1 MSVTSVT
8 ILKTAAQVTVE
19 TLEVLRDILGDPR
32 AAFAYYDA
40 VGLPSASPSAE
51 WTSSVGELR
60 EKADAAEEAGEDP
73 EQWARTIT
81 LAAQVINGLVAFL
94 SATDSP
100 PATSGEAADRK
111 ATVAIKILLPVLLE
125 VTKRRRL
132 PLLHALIAFVF
143 FTDQRLQ
150 DSYPQGLIGERW
162 YAILGDL
169 ARQAGWGG
177 GSGDGEGG
185 LKANWAPFTS
195 DFLAAVVVVW
205 AIWPKKE
212 AFNQRLIR
220 FWYGFDHPEIEGF
233 EDARKLAQHA
243 FTLLIDNGEGRTPYR
258 SGKIEAD
265 AFLAGVKEQ
274 EPEEPPA
281 PFALTLVPIPITM
294 GGKSKL
300 YVQVHGQA
308 NIDEELGGGFHLKL
322 TNGASFGLL
331 ASPDGL
337 EATGNVSFQA
347 ELLHKSSTQPSPG
360 KKSAIEFRVERFAL
374 GARASVDELSAWLRV
389 EKGELAINAREWLIT
404 SGGKVLA
411 DYVPQLRLTFDVTAE
426 ASVFGGV
433 RFKGGAGGDLLLPIN
448 QRIPLGIGG
457 LRIEALHLRAFL
469 GKEGDETSF
478 RLEAAANLTL
488 ELFSVLKLHV
498 NGVGASYFAGAA
510 READGN
516 VGGIAKTGWEPVFPK
531 GMGLELKVWKIVGGG
546 AFFYD
551 AVADRLSGAIALR
564 FADKFSLTGLGIYQ
578 GATGDS
584 ERSWLVVVSLVLPQ
598 SGSGFQF
605 MGVGLLYGSNRTTSP
620 EAFLAGIATGD
631 LDAILFPEDPIGK
644 APQYLAALGRL
655 FPAQKDASVLGISA
669 KFSAFGGA
677 LTLDLGVLFDIQASS
692 LARLYV
698 VAQFVGIFPRPRKGE
713 KVVASKRPVHI
724 FADGVAIW
732 DTRTDEL
739 NLRIVLRNSRI
750 WAGELTG
757 GASLFHGSPQADG
770 GNRGTYISIGG
781 FHPDYVPPGTK
792 IFVPPRLAL
801 ALKKGDHLKLEVR
814 AYVAYTP
821 SSVQFGLAGKIEA
834 RLYGFGIRGLLSFDV
849 LMGFDGNCNIKIEAS
864 VELLVGS
871 RSIAAVRFVG
881 TLSGLLPSVLSGKAE
896 VKFLFWTLSVHGSLT
911 IHAGSVPEPGA
922 DVTGTLTSAI
932 SAPSNW
938 ESGGAPGLMLTD
950 SKREG
955 VWLSPSEPLTLRQPV
970 VPLNV
975 PIERFEGARL
985 GAPQTLRIEKVA
997 AGADALATTPVAGE
1011 FALGMFLELTQEEML
1026 ASRGFE
1032 SRDAGF
1038 QIARPLETGAV
1049 VNTDVDFEEIL
1060 LDPKKRPETEPP
1072 PLFFGVLSVFAA
1084 AAEKP
1089 AALQVRRERFTVVDA
1104 ALEVQAAG
1112 LTFFEARAA
1121 IRSGLRV
1128 VPETEAAG

>member
-8 ILKTAAQVTVE
+8 ILKTAARVTVE

-40 VGLPSASPSAE
+40 VGLPSASPPAE
-51 WTSSVGELR
+51 WTSSVQELR

-73 EQWARTIT
+73 EQWARIIT

-94 SATDSP
+94 SAAGPP
-100 PATSGEAADRK
+100 PATSAEGVDRK
-111 ATVAIKILLPVLLE
+111 ATVAMKILFPVLLL
-125 VTKRRRL
+125 VTKHLRL
-132 PLLHALIAFVF
+132 PFLHWAIAFLF

-150 DSYPQGLIGERW
+150 ESYPQGLIGERW

-169 ARQAGWGG
+169 ARQAGWGR
-177 GSGDGEGG
+177 GDGEGG
-185 LKANWAPFTS
+185 LDPDWAPITS
-195 DFLAAVVVVW
+195 DSLAAVMVVW
-205 AIWPKKE
+205 AAWPKKE

-258 SGKIEAD
+258 SGKIEAAD
-265 AFLAGVKEQ
+265 FLAGVKEQ

-469 GKEGDETSF
+469 GKEGDETSL

-498 NGVGASYFAGAA
+498 NGVGASYFAGSA

-551 AVADRLSGAIALR
+551 AAADRLSGAVLLR
-564 FADKFSLTGLGIYQ
+564 IADKFTLTGLGIYQ
-578 GATGDS
+578 GATKDS

-598 SGSGFQF
+598 PVFGFLQ
-605 MGVGLLYGSNRTTSP
+605 GAGLLYASNRTTSP

-655 FPAQKDASVLGISA
+655 FPTQKDASVVGISA

-698 VAQFVGIFPRPRKGE
+698 VAQFVGIYPRPRKGE
-713 KVVASKRPVHI
+713 KVVASKRPIHI

-750 WAGELTG
+750 WSGELTG
-757 GASLFHGSPQADG
+757 GASLFHGSPQTDG

-801 ALKKGDHLKLEVR
+801 SLSKGDHLKLAVSG
-814 AYVAYTP
+814 YVAYTP
-821 SSVQFGLAGKIEA
+821 SSIQFGLAGKIEA

-849 LMGFDGNCNIKIEAS
+849 LMGFDGTCNIKIEAS

-881 TLSGLLPSVLSGKAE
+881 TISGLLPTVLSGKAS
-896 VKFLFWTLSVHGSLT
+896 VKFLFWTLSVSGSLT
-911 IHAGSVPEPGA
+911 IHEGGGVPEPGA
-922 DVTGTLTSAI
+922 DVTGTLAFAI

-997 AGADALATTPVAGE
+997 AGAATLATSPVSGE
-1011 FALGMFLELTQEEML
+1011 FALGMFLDLTQEEML

-1032 SRDAGF
+1032 SRDAGV
-1038 QIARPLETGAV
+1038 QIARPLEMGAAM
-1049 VNTDVDFEEIL
+1049 DASDDFEEIL
-1060 LDPKKRPETEPP
+1060 LDPKKRPDTPP
-1072 PLFFGVLSVFAA
+1072 PVLVFSVLSVFATA
-1084 AAEKP
+1084 VEKP
-1089 AALQVRRERFTVVDA
+1089 AALQMRRERFTVVDA
-1104 ALEVQAAG
+1104 ALQTQAAG
-1112 LTFFEARAA
+1112 MTFFEARAA
-1121 IRSGLRV
+1121 VQSGGRV
-1128 VPETEAAG
+1128 VPESEAAG